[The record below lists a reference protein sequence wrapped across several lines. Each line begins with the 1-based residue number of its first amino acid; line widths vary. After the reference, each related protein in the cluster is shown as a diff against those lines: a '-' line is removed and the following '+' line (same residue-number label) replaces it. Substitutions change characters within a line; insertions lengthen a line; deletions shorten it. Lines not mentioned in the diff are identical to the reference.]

1 MLMDLKNSMNMSNEY
16 QLNQLNDPI
25 NYQISLRGD
34 QEELSEIPLR
44 YLLKDR
50 KIKER
55 DSLGGFRFFSDNLK
69 KRTNPT
75 DEYRK
80 NLEEELL
87 KKKKLLSEYEMNG
100 GHLSQSKLKT
110 LKKSANFTK
119 SNSAFNIFDIKDIDN
134 NSKIFE
140 YSKNLSANE
149 NLIKVLDTHVDLL
162 KRTSNEQ
169 FKKLSESS
177 EGKNLLK
184 TQRYRNMLN
193 EENGLEEPKVHAQ
206 FLAANNNR
214 VQSFKHV
221 LTQDKPEY
229 IPLEELEKLKKEHEK
244 ELLDRED
251 DYYGRKKI
259 SKEELLRRREEKK
272 RLLRFKQLQNM
283 IQRPGYIND
292 NPLDERDYDFINKYN
307 NYLINKQN
315 NYDKIGYEEEW
326 NYTKVKSQNANGIVN
341 RNDDLPGYLDQDDYK
356 LYYYDINEGQGELNF
371 ERPLKIHKHVGK
383 ENTLKRT
390 FRNEPGYE
398 ETKGKFYKT
407 ISAPDLNNIN
417 NSNTFYQNIKLNKD
431 NDNRDIINNYNEN
444 YYTNK
449 SIDLEQNKN
458 EQFMRLI
465 FGMLTKNE
473 DGEVPKNKI
482 ISEMK
487 LDENSIKEL
496 GFTNKNEF
504 ENKLTNF
511 PSKNP
516 KYMTEEEFYS
526 FILQKKE
533 FSQINSNSNNNNIIT
548 NQNKIY
554 HANNPPKNIIVP
566 VSPRTFKKTND
577 NEILPGMST
586 SYFDFLK
593 NPSTKGRLR
602 HINKML
608 KAFQQKLNSL
618 LN

>member
-55 DSLGGFRFFSDNLK
+55 DSLGGFRFFSNNLK

-87 KKKKLLSEYEMNG
+87 KKKKFLSEYEMNG

-184 TQRYRNMLN
+184 TQRYKNMLN

-229 IPLEELEKLKKEHEK
+229 IPLEELEKIKK
-244 ELLDRED
+244 
-251 DYYGRKKI
+251 
-259 SKEELLRRREEKK
+259 
-272 RLLRFKQLQNM
+272 
-283 IQRPGYIND
+283 
-292 NPLDERDYDFINKYN
+292 
-307 NYLINKQN
+307 
-315 NYDKIGYEEEW
+315 
-326 NYTKVKSQNANGIVN
+326 
-341 RNDDLPGYLDQDDYK
+341 
-356 LYYYDINEGQGELNF
+356 
-371 ERPLKIHKHVGK
+371 
-383 ENTLKRT
+383 
-390 FRNEPGYE
+390 
-398 ETKGKFYKT
+398 
-407 ISAPDLNNIN
+407 
-417 NSNTFYQNIKLNKD
+417 
-431 NDNRDIINNYNEN
+431 
-444 YYTNK
+444 
-449 SIDLEQNKN
+449 
-458 EQFMRLI
+458 
-465 FGMLTKNE
+465 
-473 DGEVPKNKI
+473 
-482 ISEMK
+482 
-487 LDENSIKEL
+487 
-496 GFTNKNEF
+496 
-504 ENKLTNF
+504 
-511 PSKNP
+511 
-516 KYMTEEEFYS
+516 
-526 FILQKKE
+526 
-533 FSQINSNSNNNNIIT
+533 
-548 NQNKIY
+548 
-554 HANNPPKNIIVP
+554 
-566 VSPRTFKKTND
+566 
-577 NEILPGMST
+577 
-586 SYFDFLK
+586 
-593 NPSTKGRLR
+593 
-602 HINKML
+602 
-608 KAFQQKLNSL
+608 
-618 LN
+618 